1 MMETLTDRVTRYLLR
16 RIRRLAVL
24 DLYQHAAVAGL
35 LDELAY
41 DAGSSAGPALISRWA
56 PTVELMHLLS
66 LGNQGR
72 QILSRR
78 LGHADR
84 HRDSLA
90 EAWQS
95 QQPSA
100 ASVREARMSAM
111 SSLVS
116 SSASDTELER
126 YAASE
131 REALAVLRE
140 HLALPKAAP
149 VAVALLIARAVGSHP
164 GGWEALRAILRRPD
178 PFIVLRVPVL
188 GFQRHCGRSLEDG
201 LIIPSWMK
209 LEELVRLA
217 GICDYGDRRP
227 GKLRKRIKTI
237 AGSEVHKVSDRALG
251 RALSDAINSEPAS
264 PVLLVDQTNQ
274 ELPEIIMHAADLVLE
289 ADGLDHTLLAELLQ
303 ICCGIAPKQ
312 SLELMREKSLTL
324 DHLHLDDLALIVRP
338 GRSDAEIIS
347 AFEALKDDR
356 ASDLE
361 SGDAEG
367 SDGSSGRKKSSG
379 VPEWRAGAKPDE
391 KRKTTGTA
399 PVEVIRPQRGD
410 AEAVLRVE
418 TLSGYGEAADW
429 AASLKLDL
437 DLWRNGLLDW
447 SELSSRLLLSGP
459 PGTGKTT
466 FAKALCN
473 TLQVPLLATSVARW
487 LEASY
492 LGDVLKSIDATFT
505 VAFEHRPA
513 ILFIDEIDNLGS
525 RTSAD
530 SRGHKGHDDYWSS
543 LINRVLELIDGA
555 AQTEGVIIVAATNLP
570 DKLDPA
576 LLRSGR
582 LERHVQIPRPDIEA
596 LTGILAH
603 HLGADLPKVIETAPK
618 SDKPSV
624 AQVTDKHEPEA
635 TKSNA
640 EQSLVNAKASGSRR
654 MTA

>member
-16 RIRRLAVL
+16 RIRRLAIL
-24 DLYQHAAVAGL
+24 DLYQHSAVAWL

-41 DAGSSAGPALISRWA
+41 DAGGSAGPTMISRWA
-56 PTVELMHLLS
+56 PTVELMNLLS
-66 LGNQGR
+66 LGDQGK

-78 LGHADR
+78 LGHAGR
-84 HRDSLA
+84 HADTLS
-90 EAWQS
+90 EHWQS
-95 QQPSA
+95 QQASA
-100 ASVREARMSAM
+100 AIVRDARITAS

-116 SSASDTELER
+116 SSGSDTDQKR
-126 YAASE
+126 QAASE
-131 REALAVLRE
+131 REALAVLRQQ
-140 HLALPKAAP
+140 LPYPKAAP

-178 PFIVLRVPVL
+178 PFIVLRVPVP

-201 LIIPSWMK
+201 LIIHSWMK

-237 AGSEVHKVSDRALG
+237 AGSEVHKVSDRALS
-251 RALSDAINSEPAS
+251 RALSEAINREP
-264 PVLLVDQTNQ
+264 PLPILLVDQTNQ
-274 ELPEIIMHAADLVLE
+274 ELPDIIMHAADIVLE
-289 ADGLDHTLLAELLQ
+289 THRLDHTLLAELLQ

-312 SLELMREKSLTL
+312 SLELMREKGLTL

-338 GRSDAEIIS
+338 GRSNAEIIS
-347 AFEALKDDR
+347 ALEALKDDR
-356 ASDLE
+356 TSDLE
-361 SGDAEG
+361 SGDGEG
-367 SDGSSGRKKSSG
+367 SDGSGRRKSSG
-379 VPEWRAGAKPDE
+379 VPEWRSGAKPEE
-391 KRKTTGTA
+391 KRKSMGSA
-399 PVEVIRPQRGD
+399 PVDVIRPQPAD
-410 AEAVLRVE
+410 AGAVLRVE
-418 TLSGYGEAADW
+418 TLSGYGEASDW
-429 AASLKLDL
+429 AANLKLDL
-437 DLWRNGLLDW
+437 DLWRQGLLDW

-492 LGDVLKSIDATFT
+492 LGDVLKSINATFT
-505 VAFEHRPA
+505 VASEHRPA

-525 RTSAD
+525 RASAD

-555 AQTEGVIIVAATNLP
+555 AKTEGVIIIAATNLP

-603 HLGADLPKVIETAPK
+603 HLGEDLSKVIETAPK
-618 SDKPSV
+618 PGKPDVTQVESAAEREASKSSV
-624 AQVTDKHEPEA
+624 
-635 TKSNA
+635 
-640 EQSLVNAKASGSRR
+640 EQSPANAKASGNRR
-654 MTA
+654 VTA

>member
-1 MMETLTDRVTRYLLR
+1 MMEILTDRVTRYLLR

-35 LDELAY
+35 LDEIAY
-41 DAGSSAGPALISRWA
+41 DAGGSTGPTMISRWS

-66 LGNQGR
+66 LGDQGK
-72 QILSRR
+72 QILARR
-78 LGHADR
+78 LGHAGQ
-84 HRDSLA
+84 HADSLA
-90 EAWQS
+90 EHWQS
-95 QQPSA
+95 QQAPA
-100 ASVREARMSAM
+100 AAAREARTSSM

-116 SSASDTELER
+116 SSACDTELER
-126 YAASE
+126 QAASE
-131 REALAVLRE
+131 RKALAVLRE
-140 HLALPKAAP
+140 QQPLPKAAP

-164 GGWEALRAILRRPD
+164 GGWEALRSILRRPD
-178 PFIVLRVPVL
+178 PFIVMRIPVP

-209 LEELVRLA
+209 LDELVRLA

-237 AGSEVHKVSDRALG
+237 AGSEVHKISDRALS
-251 RALSDAINSEPAS
+251 RALSDAVNSEP
-264 PVLLVDQTNQ
+264 PPPILLVDQTNQ
-274 ELPEIIMHAADLVLE
+274 DLPEIIMHAADLVLE
-289 ADGLDHTLLAELLQ
+289 ADGLDHTLLSELLQ

-312 SLELMREKSLTL
+312 SLALMREKGLTL

-338 GRSDAEIIS
+338 GRSSAEIVS
-347 AFEALKDDR
+347 AFEALREDR

-361 SGDAEG
+361 SGDGEG
-367 SDGSSGRKKSSG
+367 SDGSGRRKSSG
-379 VPEWRAGAKPDE
+379 VPEWRSGAKPEE
-391 KRKTTGTA
+391 KRKSAGSAT
-399 PVEVIRPQRGD
+399 VEVIRPQPAD

-429 AASLKLDL
+429 ATSLKLDL

-459 PGTGKTT
+459 PGIGKTT
-466 FAKALCN
+466 FARALCN

-492 LGDVLKSIDATFT
+492 LGDVLKSINAAFT
-505 VAFEHRPA
+505 VASEHRPA
-513 ILFIDEIDNLGS
+513 ILFVDEIDNLGS
-525 RTSAD
+525 RASGD
-530 SRGHKGHDDYWSS
+530 SRGHKGHDDYWAS

-555 AQTEGVIIVAATNLP
+555 AKTEGVIIVAATNLP
-570 DKLDPA
+570 EKLDPA

-582 LERHVQIPRPDIEA
+582 LERHVQIPRPDIDA

-603 HLGADLPKVIETAPK
+603 HLGTDLAKVIETAPK
-618 SDKPSV
+618 SDTFDV
-624 AQVTDKHEPEA
+624 TQVDGKLEPDA
-635 TKSNA
+635 TKSSV
-640 EQSLVNAKASGSRR
+640 EHIPVNAKASGSRR
-654 MTA
+654 NTV

>member
-35 LDELAY
+35 LDELNY
-41 DAGSSAGPALISRWA
+41 DASGSAGPTMISRWS

-66 LGNQGR
+66 HGDQGK
-72 QILSRR
+72 QILARR
-78 LGHADR
+78 LGNAGRHADTLSE
-84 HRDSLA
+84 H
-90 EAWQS
+90 WQS
-95 QQPSA
+95 QRASA
-100 ASVREARMSAM
+100 AIVRDARIMAS

-116 SSASDTELER
+116 SSGSDTDHER
-126 YAASE
+126 QAASE
-131 REALAVLRE
+131 REALAVLRQQ
-140 HLALPKAAP
+140 LPLPKAAP
-149 VAVALLIARAVGSHP
+149 VAVALLIARAVGSYP
-164 GGWEALRAILRRPD
+164 GGFEALRSVLRRPD
-178 PFIVLRVPVL
+178 PFIVLRIPAP

-209 LEELVRLA
+209 LDELVRLA
-217 GICDYGDRRP
+217 GICDYGERRR

-237 AGSEVHKVSDRALG
+237 AGSEVHKISDRALS
-251 RALSDAINSEPAS
+251 RALSEAINSEPPS
-264 PVLLVDQTNQ
+264 PILLVDQTDQ
-274 ELPEIIMHAADLVLE
+274 DLPDIIMHAADLVLE
-289 ADGLDHTLLAELLQ
+289 THGLDHTLLAELLQ

-312 SLELMREKSLTL
+312 SLELMREKGLTL

-338 GRSDAEIIS
+338 GRSNAEMIS
-347 AFEALKDDR
+347 ALEALKDDR
-356 ASDLE
+356 TSDLE
-361 SGDAEG
+361 SGDGEG
-367 SDGSSGRKKSSG
+367 SDGSGRRKSSG
-379 VPEWRAGAKPDE
+379 VPEWRAGAKPEE
-391 KRKTTGTA
+391 KRKSAGSG
-399 PVEVIRPQRGD
+399 PVEVIRPQPAD

-437 DLWRNGLLDW
+437 DLWRQGLLDW
-447 SELSSRLLLSGP
+447 SELSSRLLLSGL

-473 TLQVPLLATSVARW
+473 TLQVTLLATSVARW

-492 LGDVLKSIDATFT
+492 LGDVLKSINAAFS
-505 VAFEHRPA
+505 VASEHRPA

-525 RTSAD
+525 RASAD

-555 AQTEGVIIVAATNLP
+555 AKTEGVIIVAATNLP

-596 LTGILAH
+596 LKGILAH
-603 HLGADLPKVIETAPK
+603 HLGADLEKVIETAPK
-618 SDKPSV
+618 PDNPNV
-624 AQVTDKHEPEA
+624 TQVDDRLEPEA
-635 TKSNA
+635 THSSP

-654 MTA
+654 ITA

>member
-1 MMETLTDRVTRYLLR
+1 MTETLTDRVTRYFLH

-41 DAGSSAGPALISRWA
+41 DAGGSAGPSLISRWA

-66 LGNQGR
+66 LGNQGK
-72 QILSRR
+72 QSLSRR

-95 QQPSA
+95 QQ
-100 ASVREARMSAM
+100 ASTEPVRGARMSST

-116 SSASDTELER
+116 SSACDTELER
-126 YAASE
+126 QAASE

-140 HLALPKAAP
+140 QLPLPKAAP

-164 GGWEALRAILRRPD
+164 GGWEALRSVLRRAD
-178 PFIVLRVPVL
+178 PFIVFRVCVP

-227 GKLRKRIKTI
+227 GRMRKRIKTI

-251 RALSDAINSEPAS
+251 RALSDAVNSEP
-264 PVLLVDQTNQ
+264 PPPILLVDQTNQ
-274 ELPEIIMHAADLVLE
+274 DLPDIIMHAADLVLE

-312 SLELMREKSLTL
+312 SLELMQEKGLTL

-338 GRSDAEIIS
+338 GRSNAEIIS
-347 AFEALKDDR
+347 AFEALREDR
-356 ASDLE
+356 TSDLE
-361 SGDAEG
+361 SGDAERT
-367 SDGSSGRKKSSG
+367 DGSSGRRKSSG
-379 VPEWRAGAKPDE
+379 VPEWRSGAKPEE
-391 KRKTTGTA
+391 KRKGTGAA
-399 PVEVIRPQRGD
+399 PVEVIRPQLGD
-410 AEAVLRVE
+410 AETVLRVE
-418 TLSGYGEAADW
+418 TLSGYGEASEW
-429 AASLKLDL
+429 AVSLKLDL
-437 DLWRNGLLDW
+437 DLWRHGLLDW

-466 FAKALCN
+466 FAKALRN

-492 LGDVLKSIDATFT
+492 LGDVLKSINAAFT
-505 VAFEHRPA
+505 VASEHRPA

-525 RTSAD
+525 RAFAD

-555 AQTEGVIIVAATNLP
+555 AKTEGVIIVAATNLP

-582 LERHVQIPRPDIEA
+582 LERHVQIPRPDIDA

-603 HLGADLPKVIETAPK
+603 HLGTDLANVIETAPK
-618 SDKPSV
+618 PDKSNV
-624 AQVTDKHEPEA
+624 ARVDDKAELEA
-635 TKSNA
+635 TKSSA
-640 EQSLVNAKASGSRR
+640 QQSLVNAKASGGRR

>member
-1 MMETLTDRVTRYLLR
+1 METLTDRVTRYLLR

-35 LDELAY
+35 LDEIAY

-66 LGNQGR
+66 LGKQGK

-100 ASVREARMSAM
+100 ASVREARMSSA

-116 SSASDTELER
+116 SSAYDTELER
-126 YAASE
+126 QAATE

-140 HLALPKAAP
+140 QLPLPKAAP

-178 PFIVLRVPVL
+178 PFIVLRVSVP

-217 GICDYGDRRP
+217 GICDYGDWRP

-251 RALSDAINSEPAS
+251 RALSDTINTEP
-264 PVLLVDQTNQ
+264 PPPILLVDQTNQ
-274 ELPEIIMHAADLVLE
+274 DLPDIIMHAADLVLE

-312 SLELMREKSLTL
+312 SLELMRQKGLTL

-338 GRSDAEIIS
+338 GRSNAEIIS

-356 ASDLE
+356 ASDPE
-361 SGDAEG
+361 KGDAEG
-367 SDGSSGRKKSSG
+367 SDGRRKSSS
-379 VPEWRAGAKPDE
+379 VPEWRSGAKPEE
-391 KRKTTGTA
+391 KRKSTGSA
-399 PVEVIRPQRGD
+399 PVEVIRPQPTD

-418 TLSGYGEAADW
+418 TLSGYGEASDW

-437 DLWRNGLLDW
+437 DLWRQGLLDW

-466 FAKALCN
+466 FANALCN

-492 LGDVLKSIDATFT
+492 LGDVLKSINAAFT
-505 VAFEHRPA
+505 VATEHRPA

-525 RTSAD
+525 RASAD

-555 AQTEGVIIVAATNLP
+555 AKTEGVIIVAATNLP

-603 HLGADLPKVIETAPK
+603 QLGADLAKVIETAPK
-618 SDKPSV
+618 SDGPRVS
-624 AQVTDKHEPEA
+624 QVDDRPDQEA
-635 TKSNA
+635 TESSA
-640 EQSLVNAKASGSRR
+640 EHSPVNAKASGSGRI
-654 MTA
+654 TA

>member
-16 RIRRLAVL
+16 RIRRLAIL

-41 DAGSSAGPALISRWA
+41 DAGGSAGLTLISRWA

-66 LGNQGR
+66 LGPQGR

-100 ASVREARMSAM
+100 ASVREARMSST

-126 YAASE
+126 PAASE

-140 HLALPKAAP
+140 HLPLPKAAP
-149 VAVALLIARAVGSHP
+149 VAVTLLIARAVGLHP
-164 GGWEALRAILRRPD
+164 GGWEALRSILRRPD
-178 PFIVLRVPVL
+178 PFIVMRVPFP

-201 LIIPSWMK
+201 LLTPSWMK

-237 AGSEVHKVSDRALG
+237 AGSEVHKVCDRALG
-251 RALSDAINSEPAS
+251 RALSDAVNSEP
-264 PVLLVDQTNQ
+264 PPPILLVDQTNQ
-274 ELPEIIMHAADLVLE
+274 ELPDIIMHAADLVLE

-303 ICCGIAPKQ
+303 ICCGIAPKH
-312 SLELMREKSLTL
+312 SLELMQEKGLTL

-338 GRSDAEIIS
+338 GRTDAEIIS
-347 AFEALKDDR
+347 ALEALRDDR
-356 ASDLE
+356 STDLE
-361 SGDAEG
+361 SGDGEG
-367 SDGSSGRKKSSG
+367 SDGSGRRKSSG
-379 VPEWRAGAKPDE
+379 VPEWRSGAKPEE
-391 KRKTTGTA
+391 KRKSA
-399 PVEVIRPQRGD
+399 SSASVEVIRPQPAD

-429 AASLKLDL
+429 AANLKLDL
-437 DLWRNGLLDW
+437 DLWRKGLLDW
-447 SELSSRLLLSGP
+447 GELSSRLLLSGP

-492 LGDVLKSIDATFT
+492 LGDVLKSINA
-505 VAFEHRPA
+505 AFAAASEHRPA

-525 RTSAD
+525 RASAD

-555 AQTEGVIIVAATNLP
+555 AKTEGVIIIAATNLP

-576 LLRSGR
+576 LLRLGR

-603 HLGADLPKVIETAPK
+603 HLGADLAKVIETAPQ
-618 SDKPSV
+618 SDKPDV
-624 AQVTDKHEPEA
+624 IQVDDRLESEA
-635 TKSNA
+635 TKSSV
-640 EQSLVNAKASGSRR
+640 EQSTVNEKAPGSRR
-654 MTA
+654 IKA

>member
-41 DAGSSAGPALISRWA
+41 DAGSSAGPTLISRWA

-66 LGNQGR
+66 LGNQGK

-78 LGHADR
+78 LSHAGR
-84 HRDSLA
+84 QGDSLA

-100 ASVREARMSAM
+100 ASVREARMSAT
-111 SSLVS
+111 SSSVS

-126 YAASE
+126 QAASE

-140 HLALPKAAP
+140 QLPLPKAAP
-149 VAVALLIARAVGSHP
+149 VAVALLIARAAGSHP

-178 PFIVLRVPVL
+178 PFIVMRIPVP
-188 GFQRHCGRSLEDG
+188 GFQRHSGRSLEDG
-201 LIIPSWMK
+201 LIIPSWIK

-227 GKLRKRIKTI
+227 GKLRKPIKTI

-251 RALSDAINSEPAS
+251 RALSDAINSEP
-264 PVLLVDQTNQ
+264 PPPILLVDQTNHD
-274 ELPEIIMHAADLVLE
+274 LPDIIMHAADLVLE
-289 ADGLDHTLLAELLQ
+289 ADGLDHALLAELLQ
-303 ICCGIAPKQ
+303 ICCGIAPKH
-312 SLELMREKSLTL
+312 SLELMRRKGLTL

-338 GRSDAEIIS
+338 GRSNAEIIS
-347 AFEALKDDR
+347 AFEALREER
-356 ASDLE
+356 ASGLE

-367 SDGSSGRKKSSG
+367 SDGSSNRRKGSS
-379 VPEWRAGAKPDE
+379 VPEWRSDAKPE
-391 KRKTTGTA
+391 GKRKSMGSA
-399 PVEVIRPQRGD
+399 PVEVIRPQLGD
-410 AEAVLRVE
+410 VEAVLRVE

-429 AASLKLDL
+429 AGSLKLDL
-437 DLWRNGLLDW
+437 DLWRQGLLDW

-505 VAFEHRPA
+505 VASEHRPA

-525 RTSAD
+525 RASAD

-543 LINRVLELIDGA
+543 LINRILELIDGA
-555 AQTEGVIIVAATNLP
+555 ARTEGVIIVAATNLP
-570 DKLDPA
+570 EKLDPA

-582 LERHVQIPRPDIEA
+582 LERHVQIPRPDIET

-603 HLGADLPKVIETAPK
+603 HLGEDLAKVIETAPK
-618 SDKPSV
+618 PETPEVIRLDDE
-624 AQVTDKHEPEA
+624 AEPEA
-635 TKSNA
+635 INSSA
-640 EQSLVNAKASGSRR
+640 EQSPVDAKASGCRR
-654 MTA
+654 ITT

>member
-16 RIRRLAVL
+16 RIRRLSVL

-35 LDELAY
+35 LDELAS
-41 DAGSSAGPALISRWA
+41 DADSSAGPTLISRWT

-66 LGNQGR
+66 LGNQGK

-95 QQPSA
+95 QQASA
-100 ASVREARMSAM
+100 APVREARMSST

-116 SSASDTELER
+116 SSACDTELER
-126 YAASE
+126 QTSPE

-140 HLALPKAAP
+140 HLPLPKAAP

-178 PFIVLRVPVL
+178 PFIVMRIPVQ

-201 LIIPSWMK
+201 LITPSWMK
-209 LEELVRLA
+209 LDELVRLA
-217 GICDYGDRRP
+217 GICDYGDRRS

-251 RALSDAINSEPAS
+251 RALSDAINSEP
-264 PVLLVDQTNQ
+264 PPPILLVDQTNQ
-274 ELPEIIMHAADLVLE
+274 DLPDIIMHAADLVLE
-289 ADGLDHTLLAELLQ
+289 THGLDHTLLAELFQ
-303 ICCGIAPKQ
+303 ICCGLAPKQ
-312 SLELMREKSLTL
+312 SLELMRQKGLTL
-324 DHLHLDDLALIVRP
+324 NHLHLDDLALIVRP
-338 GRSDAEIIS
+338 GRSNAEIIS
-347 AFEALKDDR
+347 AFEALQEDR

-361 SGDAEG
+361 GGDAEG
-367 SDGSSGRKKSSG
+367 SAGRSKGSS
-379 VPEWRAGAKPDE
+379 VPEWRSGAKPEE
-391 KRKTTGTA
+391 KRKGTGAA
-399 PVEVIRPQRGD
+399 PVEVIRPQLGD

-418 TLSGYGEAADW
+418 TLSGYGEASDW
-429 AASLKLDL
+429 AANLKLDL
-437 DLWRNGLLDW
+437 DLWRHGLLDW

-492 LGDVLKSIDATFT
+492 LGDVLKSINAVFS
-505 VAFEHRPA
+505 VASEHRPA

-525 RTSAD
+525 RAFAD

-555 AQTEGVIIVAATNLP
+555 AKTEGVIIVAATNLP
-570 DKLDPA
+570 EKLDPA

-582 LERHVQIPRPDIEA
+582 LERHVQIPRPDIDA

-603 HLGADLPKVIETAPK
+603 HLGADLTKVIETAPK
-618 SDKPSV
+618 QGKPDVTLVDDKLE
-624 AQVTDKHEPEA
+624 QEA
-635 TKSNA
+635 TNSSGEKSPM
-640 EQSLVNAKASGSRR
+640 NAKASGGRR
-654 MTA
+654 ITA

>member
-1 MMETLTDRVTRYLLR
+1 MMEILTDRVTRYFLH

-41 DAGSSAGPALISRWA
+41 DAGSSAGPTLISRWA

-66 LGNQGR
+66 LGNQGK

-78 LGHADR
+78 LGHADK

-126 YAASE
+126 QAASE

-140 HLALPKAAP
+140 HLPLPKAAP

-164 GGWEALRAILRRPD
+164 GGWEALRSILRRPD
-178 PFIVLRVPVL
+178 PFIVLRVSVP

-227 GKLRKRIKTI
+227 GKPRKRIKTI

-251 RALSDAINSEPAS
+251 RAVSDAINSEP
-264 PVLLVDQTNQ
+264 PPPILLVDQTNQ
-274 ELPEIIMHAADLVLE
+274 DLPEIIMHAADIVLE
-289 ADGLDHTLLAELLQ
+289 ADSLDHTLLAELLQ

-312 SLELMREKSLTL
+312 SLALMRQKGLTL

-338 GRSDAEIIS
+338 GRSNAEIIS
-347 AFEALKDDR
+347 ALEALKDDR

-361 SGDAEG
+361 SGDTEG
-367 SDGSSGRKKSSG
+367 SDGSSNRRKSSS
-379 VPEWRAGAKPDE
+379 VPEWRSGAKPEE
-391 KRKTTGTA
+391 KRKSMGSA
-399 PVEVIRPQRGD
+399 PVEVIRPQPAD

-418 TLSGYGEAADW
+418 TLSGYGEASDW

-437 DLWRNGLLDW
+437 DLWRDGLLDW

-473 TLQVPLLATSVARW
+473 TLEVPLLATSVARW

-492 LGDVLKSIDATFT
+492 LGDVLKSINAAFT
-505 VAFEHRPA
+505 VASEHRPA

-525 RTSAD
+525 RASAD

-555 AQTEGVIIVAATNLP
+555 AKTEGVIIVAATNLP

-596 LTGILAH
+596 LIGILAH
-603 HLGADLPKVIETAPK
+603 HLGADLAKVIETAPK
-618 SDKPSV
+618 SDKPNIMR
-624 AQVTDKHEPEA
+624 ADDRLDEEA

-640 EQSLVNAKASGSRR
+640 ERRPVNAKASGSRR
-654 MTA
+654 ITA

>member
-1 MMETLTDRVTRYLLR
+1 MMEALTDRVTRYLLR

-41 DAGSSAGPALISRWA
+41 DPGGSTGPSLISRWA

-72 QILSRR
+72 EILSRR

-95 QQPSA
+95 QQPSP
-100 ASVREARMSAM
+100 ASVREALVSST

-116 SSASDTELER
+116 SSGSDTELER
-126 YAASE
+126 QAASE
-131 REALAVLRE
+131 REALAVLRQQ
-140 HLALPKAAP
+140 LPYPKAAP

-164 GGWEALRAILRRPD
+164 GGWEALRSTLRRSD
-178 PFIVLRVPVL
+178 PFIVLRVPVP

-201 LIIPSWMK
+201 LIIPSWVK
-209 LEELVRLA
+209 LQELVRLA

-227 GKLRKRIKTI
+227 GKLRKPIKTI

-251 RALSDAINSEPAS
+251 RALSDTVNSEP
-264 PVLLVDQTNQ
+264 PPPILLVDQTNQ

-289 ADGLDHTLLAELLQ
+289 THGLDHTFLAELLQ

-312 SLELMREKSLTL
+312 SLELMRAKGLTL

-338 GRSDAEIIS
+338 GRSNAEIIS
-347 AFEALKDDR
+347 AFEALR
-356 ASDLE
+356 EERTSDLE

-367 SDGSSGRKKSSG
+367 SDGSSNRRKSAS
-379 VPEWRAGAKPDE
+379 VPEWRSGAKPED
-391 KRKTTGTA
+391 KRKSTGSA
-399 PVEVIRPQRGD
+399 PVEVIRPQPAN

-429 AASLKLDL
+429 AVSLKLDL
-437 DLWRNGLLDW
+437 DLWRQGLLEW
-447 SELSSRLLLSGP
+447 SELSSRLLLCGP

-492 LGDVLKSIDATFT
+492 LGDVLKSISAVFT
-505 VAFEHRPA
+505 VASEHRPA

-525 RTSAD
+525 RAFAD

-555 AQTEGVIIVAATNLP
+555 EKTEGLIIVAATNLP

-582 LERHVQIPRPDIEA
+582 LERHVQIPRPDIDA

-603 HLGADLPKVIETAPK
+603 HLGADLAKVIETAPRPNK
-618 SDKPSV
+618 SGFARVDEKV
-624 AQVTDKHEPEA
+624 EPEA
-635 TKSNA
+635 TKSSAQQN
-640 EQSLVNAKASGSRR
+640 LVNAKASGGRR

>member
-1 MMETLTDRVTRYLLR
+1 METLTDRMTRYLLR

-35 LDELAY
+35 LDEIVY
-41 DAGSSAGPALISRWA
+41 DAGGSAGPTLISRWA
-56 PTVELMHLLS
+56 PAVELMHLLS
-66 LGNQGR
+66 LGNQGK

-78 LGHADR
+78 LSHAGR
-84 HRDSLA
+84 HGDSLV
-90 EAWQS
+90 EHWQS
-95 QQPSA
+95 QQASA
-100 ASVREARMSAM
+100 APVREARMSST

-116 SSASDTELER
+116 SLACDTELEHQ
-126 YAASE
+126 ASSE

-140 HLALPKAAP
+140 HLPLPKAAP
-149 VAVALLIARAVGSHP
+149 VAVALLIARAVGSQA
-164 GGWEALRAILRRPD
+164 GGWEALRSVLRRPD
-178 PFIVLRVPVL
+178 PFIVMRIPVP
-188 GFQRHCGRSLEDG
+188 GFQRHSGRSLEDG

-227 GKLRKRIKTI
+227 GKLRKPIKTI

-251 RALSDAINSEPAS
+251 RALSDAINSEP
-264 PVLLVDQTNQ
+264 PPPILLVDQTGH
-274 ELPEIIMHAADLVLE
+274 ELPDIIMHAADLVLE
-289 ADGLDHTLLAELLQ
+289 THGLDHTLLAELLQ

-312 SLELMREKSLTL
+312 SLELMQRKGLTL

-338 GRSDAEIIS
+338 GRSNAEIIS
-347 AFEALKDDR
+347 ALEALRDDR
-356 ASDLE
+356 ASDPE

-367 SDGSSGRKKSSG
+367 SDGPSNRRKGSS
-379 VPEWRAGAKPDE
+379 VPEWRSDAKPEE
-391 KRKTTGTA
+391 KRKSMGSA
-399 PVEVIRPQRGD
+399 PVEVIRPQPAD

-418 TLSGYGEAADW
+418 TLSGYGEASDW
-429 AASLKLDL
+429 SASLKLDL
-437 DLWRNGLLDW
+437 DLWRHGLLDW
-447 SELSSRLLLSGP
+447 NELSSRLLLSGP

-492 LGDVLKSIDATFT
+492 LGDVLKSISAVFA
-505 VAFEHRPA
+505 VASEHRPA

-525 RTSAD
+525 RASGD
-530 SRGHKGHDDYWSS
+530 SRGHKSHDDYWSS

-555 AQTEGVIIVAATNLP
+555 AKTEGVIIVAATNLP

-582 LERHVQIPRPDIEA
+582 LERHVQIPRPDLKA

-603 HLGADLPKVIETAPK
+603 HLGADLPNIIETAPK
-618 SDKPSV
+618 LDNPNIS
-624 AQVTDKHEPEA
+624 QVDDRLDGEA
-635 TKSNA
+635 IKSSA
-640 EQSLVNAKASGSRR
+640 EQCPVNAKASGSRR
-654 MTA
+654 ITA

>member
-1 MMETLTDRVTRYLLR
+1 MMETLTDGVTRYLLR

-41 DAGSSAGPALISRWA
+41 DAGDGAGPTLISRWA
-56 PTVELMHLLS
+56 PTIELMLLLS

-72 QILSRR
+72 EILSRR

-95 QQPSA
+95 QQASA
-100 ASVREARMSAM
+100 ASVREARMSST

-116 SSASDTELER
+116 SSACDTELER
-126 YAASE
+126 QAASE

-140 HLALPKAAP
+140 HLSLPKAAP

-178 PFIVLRVPVL
+178 PFIVMRIPVP

-201 LIIPSWMK
+201 LIVPSWMK

-251 RALSDAINSEPAS
+251 RALSDAVNSEP
-264 PVLLVDQTNQ
+264 PPPILLVDQTNQ
-274 ELPEIIMHAADLVLE
+274 DLPEIIMHAADLVLE

-312 SLELMREKSLTL
+312 SLELMREKGLTL

-338 GRSDAEIIS
+338 GRSNAEIIS

-361 SGDAEG
+361 NGDAES
-367 SDGSSGRKKSSG
+367 SDGSSSRRKSSSA
-379 VPEWRAGAKPDE
+379 PEWRAGAKPEE
-391 KRKTTGTA
+391 KRKSAGSA
-399 PVEVIRPQRGD
+399 PVEVIRPQPAE

-418 TLSGYGEAADW
+418 TLSGYGEASEW

-437 DLWRNGLLDW
+437 DLWRHGLLDW

-492 LGDVLKSIDATFT
+492 LGDVLKSINAAFA
-505 VAFEHRPA
+505 VASEHRPA

-525 RTSAD
+525 RASGD
-530 SRGHKGHDDYWSS
+530 SRGYKGHDDYWSS

-555 AQTEGVIIVAATNLP
+555 AKTEGVIIVAATNLP

-603 HLGADLPKVIETAPK
+603 HLGADLAKVIETAPK
-618 SDKPSV
+618 PDKPDV
-624 AQVTDKHEPEA
+624 AQVDEKLEPEA
-635 TKSNA
+635 TKSSA
-640 EQSLVNAKASGSRR
+640 QQSRVNAKASGDGRIP
-654 MTA
+654 A

>member
-1 MMETLTDRVTRYLLR
+1 MMETLTDRVTRYLLS

-24 DLYQHAAVAGL
+24 DLYQHGAVAGL

-41 DAGSSAGPALISRWA
+41 DAGGSAGPTMISRWA
-56 PTVELMHLLS
+56 PTAELMHLLS
-66 LGNQGR
+66 HGDQGK

-78 LGHADR
+78 LGHAGR
-84 HRDSLA
+84 HADTLS
-90 EAWQS
+90 EHWQS

-100 ASVREARMSAM
+100 ASVREARMSST

-116 SSASDTELER
+116 PSASDTGHEHQ
-126 YAASE
+126 AADE

-140 HLALPKAAP
+140 HLPLPKAAP

-178 PFIVLRVPVL
+178 PFIVMCIPVP

-201 LIIPSWMK
+201 LIVPSWMK

-227 GKLRKRIKTI
+227 GKLRKRMKTI

-251 RALSDAINSEPAS
+251 RALSDAINSEP
-264 PVLLVDQTNQ
+264 PPPILLVDQTNQ
-274 ELPEIIMHAADLVLE
+274 DLPEIIMHAADLVLE

-312 SLELMREKSLTL
+312 SLELMRQKGLTL

-338 GRSDAEIIS
+338 GRSNAEIIS
-347 AFEALKDDR
+347 ALEALRDNR

-367 SDGSSGRKKSSG
+367 SDGSSNRRNSSS
-379 VPEWRAGAKPDE
+379 VPEWRSGAKPEE
-391 KRKTTGTA
+391 KRKGTGSA
-399 PVEVIRPQRGD
+399 PVEVIRPQPAD
-410 AEAVLRVE
+410 AEAVLRLE
-418 TLSGYGEAADW
+418 TLSGYGEASDW
-429 AASLKLDL
+429 AANLKLDL
-437 DLWRNGLLDW
+437 DLWREGLLDW

-492 LGDVLKSIDATFT
+492 LGDVLTSINAVFT
-505 VAFEHRPA
+505 VASEHRPA

-525 RTSAD
+525 RASAD
-530 SRGHKGHDDYWSS
+530 CRGHKGHDDYWSS

-555 AQTEGVIIVAATNLP
+555 AKTEGVIIIAATNLP

-582 LERHVQIPRPDIEA
+582 LERHVQIPRPDIES

-603 HLGADLPKVIETAPK
+603 HLGADLANVIETAPK
-618 SDKPSV
+618 PGKPDVTQVDDKL
-624 AQVTDKHEPEA
+624 EPE
-635 TKSNA
+635 TTHSSP

-654 MTA
+654 ITA

>member
-35 LDELAY
+35 LEESACG
-41 DAGSSAGPALISRWA
+41 AGGSAGPTLISRWA
-56 PTVELMHLLS
+56 PTVELVHLLS
-66 LGNQGR
+66 LGHQGR

-78 LGHADR
+78 LSHGGR
-84 HRDSLA
+84 HGDSLV
-90 EAWQS
+90 EHWQS
-95 QQPSA
+95 RQASA
-100 ASVREARMSAM
+100 APVREARMPST

-116 SSASDTELER
+116 SPASDTELER
-126 YAASE
+126 QTAPE

-140 HLALPKAAP
+140 HLPLPKAAP
-149 VAVALLIARAVGSHP
+149 VAVALLIARAVGSDP

-178 PFIVLRVPVL
+178 PFIVLRIPVP
-188 GFQRHCGRSLEDG
+188 GFQRHCGRWLEDG
-201 LIIPSWMK
+201 LLIPSWMK

-251 RALSDAINSEPAS
+251 RALSDAVNSEP
-264 PVLLVDQTNQ
+264 PPPILLVDQTNQ
-274 ELPEIIMHAADLVLE
+274 GLPDIIMHAADLVLE
-289 ADGLDHTLLAELLQ
+289 THGLDHTLLAELLQ
-303 ICCGIAPKQ
+303 ICCSIAPKQ
-312 SLELMREKSLTL
+312 SLERMRQKGLTL

-338 GRSDAEIIS
+338 GRSNAEIIS
-347 AFEALKDDR
+347 AFEALKDDC

-361 SGDAEG
+361 SDDAEG
-367 SDGSSGRKKSSG
+367 SDGSSNSRKSST
-379 VPEWRAGAKPDE
+379 VPEWRAGAKPEE
-391 KRKTTGTA
+391 KRKTAVTA
-399 PVEVIRPQRGD
+399 PVEVIRPQPAE

-418 TLSGYGEAADW
+418 TLSGYGEASEW

-437 DLWRNGLLDW
+437 DLWRQGLLDW
-447 SELSSRLLLSGP
+447 NEMSSRLLLSGP

-492 LGDVLKSIDATFT
+492 LGDVLKSINAAFT
-505 VAFEHRPA
+505 VASEHRPA

-525 RTSAD
+525 RASAD

-555 AQTEGVIIVAATNLP
+555 AKTEGVIIVAATNLP
-570 DKLDPA
+570 EKLDPA

-582 LERHVQIPRPDIEA
+582 LERHVQIPRPDIGA

-603 HLGADLPKVIETAPK
+603 HLGADLAKVIETAPK
-618 SDKPSV
+618 PDNSGV
-624 AQVTDKHEPEA
+624 ARVDDRLDQEA
-635 TKSNA
+635 TKSSA
-640 EQSLVNAKASGSRR
+640 EQSPVNAKASGSRR
-654 MTA
+654 ITA

>member
-1 MMETLTDRVTRYLLR
+1 METLTDRVTRYLLR

-35 LDELAY
+35 LDEIAF
-41 DAGSSAGPALISRWA
+41 DAGGSAGPTLISRWS

-66 LGNQGR
+66 LGPQGK

-78 LGHADR
+78 LGHAGR
-84 HRDSLA
+84 HADSLA

-95 QQPSA
+95 QQASA
-100 ASVREARMSAM
+100 APARDARMSAM

-116 SSASDTELER
+116 SSACDTELER
-126 YAASE
+126 EAASE
-131 REALAVLRE
+131 RDALAVLRE
-140 HLALPKAAP
+140 QLSLRKAAP

-178 PFIVLRVPVL
+178 PFIVLRVPVP
-188 GFQRHCGRSLEDG
+188 GFQRHCGRSIEDG
-201 LIIPSWMK
+201 LITPSWMK

-237 AGSEVHKVSDRALG
+237 AGSEVHKVSDRALS
-251 RALSDAINSEPAS
+251 RALSEAINSEPA
-264 PVLLVDQTNQ
+264 PPILLVDQTNQ
-274 ELPEIIMHAADLVLE
+274 DLPDIIMHAADLVLE

-312 SLELMREKSLTL
+312 SLELMRQKGLTL

-338 GRSDAEIIS
+338 GRSNAEINS
-347 AFEALKDDR
+347 AFKALQEDR

-361 SGDAEG
+361 SGDAENSNG
-367 SDGSSGRKKSSG
+367 SAGRRQSSS
-379 VPEWRAGAKPDE
+379 VPEWRSGAKTEE
-391 KRKTTGTA
+391 KRKSAGAA
-399 PVEVIRPQRGD
+399 PVEVIHPQPAD

-429 AASLKLDL
+429 AGSLKLDL
-437 DLWRNGLLDW
+437 DLWRQGLLDW
-447 SELSSRLLLSGP
+447 NELSTRLLLSGP

-492 LGDVLKSIDATFT
+492 LGDVLKSINAAFT
-505 VAFEHRPA
+505 IASEHRPA
-513 ILFIDEIDNLGS
+513 ILFIDEIDNFGS
-525 RTSAD
+525 RASAD

-555 AQTEGVIIVAATNLP
+555 AKTEGVIIIAATNLP

-582 LERHVQIPRPDIEA
+582 LERHVQIPRPDIDA

-603 HLGADLPKVIETAPK
+603 HLGADLKKVIETAPQP
-618 SDKPSV
+618 DKPDV
-624 AQVTDKHEPEA
+624 FQLDDKLEPEA
-635 TKSNA
+635 THSSP
-640 EQSLVNAKASGSRR
+640 EQSLVKERR
-654 MTA
+654 QVAGGLQHE

>member
-1 MMETLTDRVTRYLLR
+1 METLTDRMTRYLLR

-35 LDELAY
+35 LDEIGY
-41 DAGSSAGPALISRWA
+41 DPGFDGGHSMISRWV
-56 PTVELMHLLS
+56 PTVELMRLLS
-66 LGNQGR
+66 LGPRGK

-78 LGHADR
+78 LSHAGR
-84 HRDSLA
+84 HGDSLV
-90 EAWQS
+90 EHWQS
-95 QQPSA
+95 RQASA
-100 ASVREARMSAM
+100 APVREARMSST

-116 SSASDTELER
+116 SSACDTELER
-126 YAASE
+126 QAAFE

-140 HLALPKAAP
+140 HLPLPKAAP
-149 VAVALLIARAVGSHP
+149 VAVALLIARAVASHP

-178 PFIVLRVPVL
+178 PFIVMRIPVP

-201 LIIPSWMK
+201 LIITSWMK

-251 RALSDAINSEPAS
+251 RALSDAVNSEP
-264 PVLLVDQTNQ
+264 PPPILLVDQTNQ
-274 ELPEIIMHAADLVLE
+274 ELPAIITHAADLVLE
-289 ADGLDHTLLAELLQ
+289 ADGLDYTLLAELLQ

-312 SLELMREKSLTL
+312 SLALMREKGLTL

-338 GRSDAEIIS
+338 GRSNAEIIS
-347 AFEALKDDR
+347 ALKALRDDR

-367 SDGSSGRKKSSG
+367 SNGSSGHRKSSS
-379 VPEWRAGAKPDE
+379 VPEWRSGVKPEE
-391 KRKTTGTA
+391 KRKSAGAA
-399 PVEVIRPQRGD
+399 PVEVIRPQLGD
-410 AEAVLRVE
+410 AEGVLRVE

-429 AASLKLDL
+429 AACLKLDL

-447 SELSSRLLLSGP
+447 NELSSRLLLSGP

-492 LGDVLKSIDATFT
+492 LGDVLKSIDAAFT
-505 VAFEHRPA
+505 VASEHRPA

-525 RTSAD
+525 RASGD

-543 LINRVLELIDGA
+543 LVNRVLELIDGA
-555 AQTEGVIIVAATNLP
+555 AKTEGVIIVAATNLP
-570 DKLDPA
+570 EKLDPA

-603 HLGADLPKVIETAPK
+603 HLGADLTNVIETAPK
-618 SDKPSV
+618 AGKPDV
-624 AQVTDKHEPEA
+624 AQVQDKAEREA
-635 TKSNA
+635 TNSSA
-640 EQSLVNAKASGSRR
+640 EESPMNAKASGSRR
-654 MTA
+654 ITV